1 MRCMRTNENVK
12 RPLHIL
18 IIILFAAATAS
29 AQMPYRIGLQLG
41 LVAERDAYSWVGAQD
56 GASITEHHQNGLLG
70 IVIDYTLSEQWQLE
84 FAPRYG
90 QRGQLKSEWD
100 MVSGV
105 GHAFTQEAVDYVAVP
120 ILLRFQP
127 FSAGYLRPYLGGGIE
142 FGLNLSNLGLQLTES
157 RFSEEPPFD
166 RTVERFLYMHQLFG
180 AALVE
185 AGIDIRASADWS
197 VLLGVRYTQEWT
209 PLLDDARFT
218 WDAPQSWQVRLALLH
233 TIDI

>member
-1 MRCMRTNENVK
+1 MTQRIY
-12 RPLHIL
+12 PIL
-18 IIILFAAATAS
+18 LLLFFTAATAT

-41 LVAERDAYSWVGAQD
+41 LVAERDEYSWVGAE
-56 GASITEHHQNGLLG
+56 GGVPVVEHHQNGLFGL
-70 IVIDYTLSEQWQLE
+70 VIDYTLSEQWQLE

-105 GHAFTQEAVDYVAVP
+105 GYAFTQDAVDYVAVP
-120 ILLRFQP
+120 ILLRYLP
-127 FSAGYLRPYLGGGIE
+127 FASGYVRPYVGGGVE
-142 FGLNLSNLGLQLTES
+142 FGLNLTHLGLKLTES
-157 RFSEEPPFD
+157 RISEEPPFD
-166 RTVERFLYMHQLFG
+166 RTVDRFLYLHQLFG

-185 AGIDIRASADWS
+185 AGVDIQASLSWS

-209 PLLDDARFT
+209 PLLDDSRFT
-218 WDAPQSWQVRLALLH
+218 REAPQSWQVRLALLH